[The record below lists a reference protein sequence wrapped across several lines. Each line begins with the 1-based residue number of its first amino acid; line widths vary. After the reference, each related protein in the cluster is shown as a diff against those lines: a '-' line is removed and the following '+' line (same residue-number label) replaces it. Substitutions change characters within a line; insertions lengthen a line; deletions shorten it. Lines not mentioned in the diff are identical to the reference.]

1 MSKKVKDAIIL
12 MFISIIPTSFFLF
25 LGYCDFA
32 DYQDQKNGFL
42 CDCRSEFGAD
52 YAEFFIKGLISII
65 SGIII
70 VCLRIILDKKAR
82 KSLRLTLFVG
92 IFIISILLFIL

>member
-1 MSKKVKDAIIL
+1 MSKKVKDVIIL
-12 MFISIIPTSFFLF
+12 IFISVIPTIFFLF

-32 DYQDQKNGFL
+32 DYQAFKNGEL
-42 CDCRSEFGAD
+42 CDCRSEFGFD

-70 VCLRIILDKKAR
+70 VSLRVIFDRKAKK
-82 KSLRLTLFVG
+82 LFRLTLFVV
-92 IFIISILLFIL
+92 IFLISVLLFFI